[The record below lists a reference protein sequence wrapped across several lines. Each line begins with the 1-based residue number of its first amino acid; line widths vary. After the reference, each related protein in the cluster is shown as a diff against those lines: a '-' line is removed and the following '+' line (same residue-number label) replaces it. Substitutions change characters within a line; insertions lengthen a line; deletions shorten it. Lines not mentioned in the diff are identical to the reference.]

1 MFAHSSDEPT
11 AEPTAEPTLGTTFA
25 PTARPSSANTR
36 YPTAAAPVQV
46 SFTAEQTLSGVS
58 ITEWDADETNNEN
71 TVKTTIA
78 ACMDGI
84 TTSDIQDFLASAPDS
99 SKSGFTFHLRAL
111 AAGDSILLTYR
122 VVTNSKLTASQLFDQ
137 LSNKVNNGDF
147 TIILQQFATGNTATY
162 LLNAES
168 DEVIEVEEVDND
180 SRLSGGA
187 IAAIIV
193 GSIFGAAL
201 VLLALYLMIVGTGSS
216 SDSSYPHKAVEAGP
230 PAEL

>member
-1 MFAHSSDEPT
+1 MAT
-11 AEPTAEPTLGTTFA
+11 TTTTFA
-25 PTARPSSANTR
+25 PTARPTSANTR
-36 YPTAAAPVQV
+36 YPTAATAVQV

-58 ITEWDADETNNEN
+58 ITEWDSDKTNNEN

-78 ACMDGI
+78 ACMDGV
-84 TTSDIQDFLASAPDS
+84 TTSDIQQFLASS
-99 SKSGFTFHLRAL
+99 SGSNKLGFNFHLRAL
-111 AAGDSILLTYR
+111 AVGDSILLTYR

-137 LSNKVNNGDF
+137 LFNKVDNGDF
-147 TIILQQFATGNTATY
+147 TIILQQNAAGNTATY
-162 LLNAES
+162 LMNASS
-168 DEVIEVEEVDND
+168 DGDDLVEVEEVDND

-216 SDSSYPHKAVEAGP
+216 GDSSYPHKAVEAGP